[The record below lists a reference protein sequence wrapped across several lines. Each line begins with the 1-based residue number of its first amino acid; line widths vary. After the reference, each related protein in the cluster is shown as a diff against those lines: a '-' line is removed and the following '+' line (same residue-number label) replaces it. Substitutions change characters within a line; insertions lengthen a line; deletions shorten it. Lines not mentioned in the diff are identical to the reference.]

1 MKTLALATT
10 VALAMTGT
18 SAVAQTQPSTS
29 AEHDHTHGQTAAPA
43 ATPAAPP
50 LATPASPAPPES
62 QRMEGMPGMGGMKGM
77 EGKSGMGGMP
87 GMGDMQHMPMMQ
99 PTAANP
105 FPPAEMHM
113 HMAMMH
119 ATGADANESYVRKM
133 IEHHR
138 GAIAMSRLV
147 VASSKDARVL
157 RLANQ
162 DITAQTRDIVGLQAW
177 LSRNGK
183 AAQ

>member
-1 MKTLALATT
+1 MKILPLVAT
-10 VALAMTGT
+10 VAFTMTGT
-18 SAVAQTQPSTS
+18 SVLAQTQGTTD
-29 AEHDHTHGQTAAPA
+29 AEHDHTHGATAAPA
-43 ATPAAPP
+43 TAPPVTPPAAP
-50 LATPASPAPPES
+50 AASAAS
-62 QRMEGMPGMGGMKGM
+62 AGQSMDGMPGMGGMMGM
-77 EGKSGMGGMP
+77 EGQP

-105 FPPAEMHM
+105 FPQAEMHM

-119 ATGADANESYVRKM
+119 ATGADADETYVRKM

-147 VASSKDARVL
+147 VASSKDTRVL

-162 DITAQTRDIVGLQAW
+162 DVAAQTRDLVGLQAW
-177 LSRNGK
+177 LSQRGK

>member
-1 MKTLALATT
+1 MKILALATT
-10 VALAMTGT
+10 VAFTMTGT
-18 SAVAQTQPSTS
+18 SVLAQTQAATG
-29 AEHDHTHGQTAAPA
+29 AEHDHTHGAAAAPA
-43 ATPAAPP
+43 ATPPAPP
-50 LATPASPAPPES
+50 PATPVSPAPPAG
-62 QRMEGMPGMGGMKGM
+62 QGMEGMSGMGGMKGM
-77 EGKSGMGGMP
+77 EGKPSMGGMS

-105 FPPAEMHM
+105 FPPAEMQM

-119 ATGADANESYVRKM
+119 ATGADANETYVRKM

-147 VASSKDARVL
+147 LTSTKDARVQ

-162 DITAQTRDIVGLQAW
+162 DIAAQTRDVAGLQAW

-183 AAQ
+183 TAQ

>member
-1 MKTLALATT
+1 MKILALAAT
-10 VALAMTGT
+10 VAFTMTGT
-18 SAVAQTQPSTS
+18 SLLAQTQAATGT
-29 AEHDHTHGQTAAPA
+29 AHDHTHGEAAAPA
-43 ATPAAPP
+43 ATPPAVPP
-50 LATPASPAPPES
+50 ATPAAPAPPAG
-62 QRMEGMPGMGGMKGM
+62 QGMEGMPGMGAMKGM
-77 EGKSGMGGMP
+77 EGKPGMGGMSS
-87 GMGDMQHMPMMQ
+87 MGDMQHMPMMQ

-119 ATGADANESYVRKM
+119 ATGTDADETYVRKM

-147 VASSKDARVL
+147 LASSKDARVQ

-162 DITAQTRDIVGLQAW
+162 DVTAQTRDIAGLQAW
-177 LSRNGK
+177 LSQHGK

>member
-1 MKTLALATT
+1 MRILALAATIAFT
-10 VALAMTGT
+10 MTGT
-18 SAVAQTQPSTS
+18 SVLAQPQVATG
-29 AEHDHTHGQTAAPA
+29 AEHDHTHGQAVAPPAAPTAPAAPA
-43 ATPAAPP
+43 GQ
-50 LATPASPAPPES
+50 S
-62 QRMEGMPGMGGMKGM
+62 MGGMKGM
-77 EGKSGMGGMP
+77 EGKP

-99 PTAANP
+99 PTAVNP

-119 ATGADANESYVRKM
+119 AMGTDADETYVRKM

-147 VASSKDARVL
+147 LGSSKDARVQ

-162 DITAQTRDIVGLQAW
+162 DVTSQTRDIADLQAW
-177 LSRNGK
+177 LSQHGK

>member
-1 MKTLALATT
+1 MKILALAAT
-10 VALAMTGT
+10 VAFSITGT
-18 SAVAQTQPSTS
+18 SLLAQTQGTAG
-29 AEHDHTHGQTAAPA
+29 AEHDHTHGAAAAPA
-43 ATPAAPP
+43 AT
-50 LATPASPAPPES
+50 LPAPPPVTPTAPAPPAG
-62 QRMEGMPGMGGMKGM
+62 QGMKGMPGMGGM
-77 EGKSGMGGMP
+77 S
-87 GMGDMQHMPMMQ
+87 GMGDMRHMPMMQ

-113 HMAMMH
+113 HIAMMH
-119 ATGADANESYVRKM
+119 ATGTDADETYVRKM

-138 GAIAMSRLV
+138 GAIAMSRLI

-162 DITAQTRDIVGLQAW
+162 DITAQTRDIAGLQAW
-177 LSRNGK
+177 LSLHGK